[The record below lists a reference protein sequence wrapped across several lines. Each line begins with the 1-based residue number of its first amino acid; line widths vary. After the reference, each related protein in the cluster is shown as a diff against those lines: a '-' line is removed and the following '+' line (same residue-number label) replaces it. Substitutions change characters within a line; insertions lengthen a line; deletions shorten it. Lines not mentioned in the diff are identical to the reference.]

1 MTAMAVDSPTTFT
14 MRVMAM
20 RYEAQGVL
28 SVELASLDDA
38 PLPPVAAGAHVDLH
52 IDADLVRSYS
62 LVVPRCSSRR
72 YVVAV
77 LLDRA
82 SRGGSAYVHQQ
93 LRVGDTLTVGRP
105 RNHFQLVED
114 AAQTVLVG
122 GGIGITPIYSMF
134 AHQRATGRPV
144 SLLYAGRSRAQMA
157 LREDIAAL
165 GGEVRL
171 HVDDEAGAPPDL
183 RNYLA
188 GFDASAHFYCCGPGP
203 MMDSFEAQCEALGL
217 PNVHMERFA
226 PAAAAKA
233 AAPGGGYEVELARSG
248 KTLRVAPGQTMYDLF
263 IAHQIKVD
271 FSCKEGICGTCET
284 RVLAGLPDHRDSVLS
299 KAERATNK
307 TMMVCVSG
315 CQGEKLTLDL

>member
-1 MTAMAVDSPTTFT
+1 MSTETGTTLT
-14 MRVMAM
+14 LRVMAM
-20 RYEAQGVL
+20 RHEAQGVL
-28 SVELASLDDA
+28 SVELGALDDA
-38 PLPPVAAGAHVDLH
+38 VLPPVAAGAHVDLH
-52 IDADLVRSYS
+52 LEAGLVRSYS
-62 LVVPRCSSRR
+62 LVVPRCSANR

-82 SRGGSAYVHQQ
+82 SRGGSAHVHQQ
-93 LRVGDTLTVGRP
+93 LRVGDTLQVGRP
-105 RNHFQLVED
+105 RNHFSLVED

-134 AHQRATGRPV
+134 ARQRALGRNV
-144 SLLYAGRSRAQMA
+144 ALLYAGRSRAQMA
-157 LREDIAAL
+157 LRTDIEAL
-165 GGEVRL
+165 GGHVTW
-171 HVDDEAGAPPDL
+171 HVDDEAGGPPDL
-183 RNYLA
+183 RSFLS
-188 GFDASAHFYCCGPGP
+188 GFDANAHFYCCGPGP
-203 MMDSFEAQCEALGL
+203 MMDNFESLCETLGL
-217 PNVHMERFA
+217 PHVHMERFA

-233 AAPGGGYEVELARSG
+233 AAPSGGYEVELVRSK

-263 IAHQIKVD
+263 IANQIKVE

-315 CQGEKLTLDL
+315 CQGEKLSLDL